1 MSEHPLPEIERSIE
15 VAAEPEEVWRRIVDG
30 DLAGEWLGVTV
41 VPRPGGAVTVPD
53 GDVIGVVEGVEPGR
67 SITWAWRRPDGE
79 PSQVTIAIEPRDPG
93 ARVTVTERML
103 EYTITAW
110 APVYISQAA

>member
-1 MSEHPLPEIERSIE
+1 MSENPLPEIERSVE

-30 DLAGEWLGVTV
+30 NLAGEWLGVSV
-41 VPRPGGAVTVPD
+41 VPRPGGAVTVLD
-53 GDVIGVVEGVEPGR
+53 GNAIGVVEGIELGR

-79 PSQVTIAIEPRDPG
+79 PSQVTIAIEPLHPG

-103 EYTITAW
+103 EYTITTW
-110 APVYISQAA
+110 APIYVSQAA